1 MIDKNKENIKELT
14 KKILEAIGENPSREG
29 LKKTPHRV
37 AKTWDFLSKGY
48 REDINDIINNA
59 VFEEKYDQMVLV
71 KNIEFYSMC
80 EHHLL
85 PFFGYAHIAYI
96 PDGKIIGLSKIP
108 RLLDMFSR
116 RLQVQE
122 RLTQEVSD
130 MLNKTLSPK
139 GVAVIL
145 EAQHMCMQMRGVEK
159 KNSYMSTS
167 AMHGI
172 FLEDDK
178 TRKEFLDILK
188 LEKKF

>member
-1 MIDKNKENIKELT
+1 MIDKNKAEIEEVT
-14 KKILEAIGENPSREG
+14 KKLLEQLGEDPNREG
-29 LKKTPHRV
+29 LLKTPHRV
-37 AKTWDFLSKGY
+37 AKAWEFLSGGY
-48 REDINDIINNA
+48 RQDIDSIINNA
-59 VFEEKYDQMVLV
+59 VFEEKYDQMVMV
-71 KNIEFYSMC
+71 KDIEFYSMC

-96 PDGKIIGLSKIP
+96 PNGKIIGLSKIP
-108 RLLDMFSR
+108 RILDMFSR

-130 MLNKTLSPK
+130 MLNETLLPK

-145 EAQHMCMQMRGVEK
+145 EAQHMCMQMRGVQK

-172 FLEDDK
+172 FREDDK
-178 TRKEFLDILK
+178 TRKEFLDFII
-188 LEKKF
+188 LEKKI

>member
-1 MIDKNKENIKELT
+1 MIDKNKAEIEEVT
-14 KKILEAIGENPSREG
+14 KKLLEQLGEDPNREG
-29 LKKTPHRV
+29 LLKTPHRV
-37 AKTWDFLSKGY
+37 AKAWEFLSGGY
-48 REDINDIINNA
+48 RQDIDSIINNA
-59 VFEEKYDQMVLV
+59 VFEEKYDQMVMV
-71 KNIEFYSMC
+71 KDIEFYSMC

-85 PFFGYAHIAYI
+85 PFFGYAHIAFI
-96 PDGKIIGLSKIP
+96 PNGKIIGLSKIP
-108 RLLDMFSR
+108 RILDMFSR

-130 MLNKTLSPK
+130 MLNETLLPK

-145 EAQHMCMQMRGVEK
+145 EAQHMCMQMRGVQK

-178 TRKEFLDILK
+178 TRKEFLDIIK

>member
-1 MIDKNKENIKELT
+1 MTEKNKENIKKII
-14 KKILEAIGENPSREG
+14 KKLLFEIGENPNRDG
-29 LKKTPHRV
+29 LINTPARV
-37 AKTWDFLSKGY
+37 AKAWDFLSKGY
-48 REDINDIINNA
+48 KQDIKALINGA

-71 KNIEFYSMC
+71 KDIEFYSMC

-96 PDGKIIGLSKIP
+96 PNGKIIGLSKIP
-108 RLLDMFSR
+108 RVLDMFAR

-122 RLTQEVSD
+122 RMTQDVAT
-130 MLNKTLSPK
+130 MLNKILDPK

-167 AMHGI
+167 SMHGI
-172 FLEDDK
+172 FRDDDK
-178 TRKEFLDILK
+178 TRKEFLDIIK

>member
-1 MIDKNKENIKELT
+1 MLDKENIKKITEKLLKEL
-14 KKILEAIGENPSREG
+14 GENPNREG
-29 LKKTPHRV
+29 LLKTPHRA
-37 AKTWDFLSKGY
+37 AKSWEFLTSGY
-48 REDINDIINNA
+48 REDVNNIINNA

-71 KNIEFYSMC
+71 KDIEFYSMC

-96 PDGKIIGLSKIP
+96 PNGKIIGLSKIP
-108 RLLDMFSR
+108 RILDMFSR

-130 MLNKTLSPK
+130 MLNETLSPK

-145 EAQHMCMQMRGVEK
+145 EAQHMCMQMRGVQK

-178 TRKEFLDILK
+178 TRKEFLDIIK

>member
-1 MIDKNKENIKELT
+1 MIDKNKAEIEEVT
-14 KKILEAIGENPSREG
+14 KKLLEQLGEDPNREG
-29 LKKTPHRV
+29 LLKTPHRV
-37 AKTWDFLSKGY
+37 AKAWEFLSGGY
-48 REDINDIINNA
+48 RQDIDSIINNA
-59 VFEEKYDQMVLV
+59 VFEEKYDQMVMV
-71 KNIEFYSMC
+71 KDIEFYSMC

-96 PDGKIIGLSKIP
+96 PNGKIIGLSKIP
-108 RLLDMFSR
+108 RILDMFSR

-130 MLNKTLSPK
+130 MLNETLLPK

-145 EAQHMCMQMRGVEK
+145 EAQHMCMQMRGVQK

-178 TRKEFLDILK
+178 TRKEFLDIIK

>member
-14 KKILEAIGENPSREG
+14 KKLLEEIGENPSREG
-29 LKKTPHRV
+29 LKKTPQRV
-37 AKTWDFLSKGY
+37 AETWNFLSKGY

-71 KNIEFYSMC
+71 KDIEFYSMC

-96 PDGKIIGLSKIP
+96 PNGKIIGLSKIP

-178 TRKEFLDILK
+178 TRKEFLDIIK

>member
-1 MIDKNKENIKELT
+1 MLDKENIKKITEKLLKEL
-14 KKILEAIGENPSREG
+14 GENPNREG
-29 LKKTPHRV
+29 LLKTPHRA
-37 AKTWDFLSKGY
+37 AKSWEFLTSGY
-48 REDINDIINNA
+48 REDVNNIINNA

-71 KNIEFYSMC
+71 KDIEFYSMC

-130 MLNKTLSPK
+130 ILNETLSPK

-145 EAQHMCMQMRGVEK
+145 DAQHMCMQMRGVEK

-172 FLEDDK
+172 FRQDDK
-178 TRKEFLDILK
+178 TRKEFLDIIK
-188 LEKKF
+188 IEKKF